1 MTHRRQPAIL
11 SDSFSRRTL
20 LRTAVAA
27 GFVGLLAA
35 CGGAPSGGTIGGTG
49 TTPTAA
55 NGTPKQGGVLK
66 VGLTSDVGN
75 LDPLLSSFLVDRQVF
90 YNMYDSLV
98 AIDVDLKIVAALA
111 EKWEI
116 SPDGKTYTFTLRRD
130 VKFHDG
136 TDFNAEAV
144 KFNIERYL
152 NDKTSRRASEI
163 NSIQIVEAVDAATVK
178 KRHSLPYRRISSIA
192 RG

>member
-1 MTHRRQPAIL
+1 MTHLRQSAIL
-11 SDSFSRRTL
+11 AGSFSRRTL
-20 LRTAVAA
+20 LRTAGAA

-35 CGGAPSGGTIGGTG
+35 CGASSPGGTTGGTG
-49 TTPTAA
+49 TTPTLTS
-55 NGTPKQGGVLK
+55 GTPKQGGTLK

-98 AIDVDLKIVAALA
+98 AIDADLKIIPALA

-116 SPDGKTYTFTLRRD
+116 APDGKTYTFTLRRD

-163 NSIQIVEAVDAATVK
+163 NSILAG
-178 KRHSLPYRRISSIA
+178 R
-192 RG
+192 